1 MEKTCN
7 LDELL
12 LELEKILA
20 TEKCRTCQCFY
31 DTLLEFKEVLNRGKD
46 NAEMKL
52 RLSGI
57 IEKSGITHN
66 CLGCEPCFPVPVSNA
81 LSEIMG
87 ISFLRTCN
95 PVCKPLTFMPLKK
108 TAQLY
113 PEQGEVIIGNE
124 KCSVAISTLCS
135 DDLPAMLTSHL
146 ASDNFAIVGKTH
158 TENIGIEKVIRNTV
172 SNPSIRFIILCGK
185 DSKGHMAG
193 QSMIS
198 LFNNGVGYDKRI
210 IGSKGQR
217 PILKNLEL
225 IEIEHFR
232 SQVEIIDL
240 TGNEDIG
247 EIEER
252 IHSCLEK
259 NPGRFDKTLSIKRKP
274 LVEAGKPQKLILDP
288 SGFFI
293 IYPKKNEGRIYLE
306 HYLKD
311 GTLNETIYGENPGL
325 MAATA
330 IERGL
335 LSRLDHAAYLGRE
348 LEKAYLSMCC
358 GFQYTQDGAPE

>member
-1 MEKTCN
+1 MEETCN

-12 LELEKILA
+12 TELEKISA
-20 TEKCRTCQCFY
+20 TEKCRTCQCFH

-46 NAEMKL
+46 NEEMKQ

-57 IEKSGITHN
+57 IEKSEVTHD

-81 LSEIMG
+81 LSGIMEI
-87 ISFLRTCN
+87 SSLRTCN
-95 PVCKPLTFMPLKK
+95 PVCKPLTFMPIKK

-113 PEQGEVIIGNE
+113 PEQGEFIIGNE
-124 KCSVAISTLCS
+124 KCSVAVSTLCS
-135 DDLPAMLTSHL
+135 DNLPELLTSRL
-146 ASDNFAIVGKTH
+146 GSDNFAIVGKTH

-193 QSMIS
+193 QGMIS
-198 LFNNGVGYDKRI
+198 VFNNGVGYDKRI

-225 IEIEHFR
+225 TEIEHFR
-232 SQVEIIDL
+232 SQVEIVDL
-240 TGNEDIG
+240 MGNEDIA
-247 EIEER
+247 EIER
-252 IHSCLEK
+252 GIHSCLEK
-259 NPGRFDKTLSIKRKP
+259 NPGRFDKTLSMKRMP
-274 LVEAGKPQKLILDP
+274 LVEARKPQKLILDP

-293 IYPKKNEGRIYLE
+293 IYAKKNEGRIYLE

-311 GTLNETIYGENPGL
+311 GTLNETIYGEDPVLIGS
-325 MAATA
+325 TA

-348 LEKAYLSMCC
+348 LEKAYLSMCY